1 MMNYRYAWLGL
12 LLLFFAFPVNAAEE
26 YSSIVDV
33 DVTDV
38 NAATAKEKAMLDANR
53 RALNNVAPML
63 ATQEGINIINS
74 LSNEQIAYFIKDATI
89 IEEKS
94 SDVRYMATLKITI
107 QDGIL
112 RQYLEEKG
120 AAEEAAVDTIEVL
133 YVFSSMSDWLKVE
146 ELLKTTKNIEKL
158 ETVAMSNS
166 KVQFKLNYMGSFD
179 ELNRSLETQ
188 GFSLHDNNG
197 LYILKNLESSFSSM
211 GDYNDQNDN
220 NGY

>member
-1 MMNYRYAWLGL
+1 MKYRYAWLSL
-12 LLLFFAFPVNAAEE
+12 LWLFFAFPVNAAEE

-38 NAATAKEKAMLDANR
+38 NAAKAKEKAMLDANR

-74 LSNEQIAYFIKDATI
+74 LSNEQIAYFIKDVTVL
-89 IEEKS
+89 EEKS
-94 SDVRYMATLKITI
+94 SDVRYIATLKITI

-120 AAEEAAVDTIEVL
+120 AVEEAAVDTIEAL
-133 YVFSSMSDWLKVE
+133 YVFSSMSSWLQVE
-146 ELLKTTKNIEKL
+146 KQLKTIKNIEKL
-158 ETVAMSNS
+158 ETIAMSNS
-166 KVQFKLNYMGSFD
+166 KVQFKLNYTGTLD
-179 ELNRSLETQ
+179 ELNRNLGIQ

-197 LYILKNLESSFSSM
+197 LYVLKNFETSFSST
-211 GDYNDQNDN
+211 GDYNDQNNDN
-220 NGY
+220 RD